1 LPKLIYKMK
10 HLLTIAL
17 LASLTMSTLNSCDSY
32 HSLSNAQSI
41 GQLSSN
47 PFLQNVAR
55 SLTKNMGGMLVQ
67 NGISKFGKLGLN
79 TNLAGL
85 LSSAQAVSG
94 FKNMLSSTYGISNSM
109 IEKNYN
115 KLNTV
120 RDVVGL
126 VSTAGTKGLNFYN
139 Y

>member
-1 LPKLIYKMK
+1 MK
-10 HLLTIAL
+10 RLLTIAI
-17 LASLTMSTLNSCDSY
+17 LAFLTMSTLNSCDSY

-41 GQLSSN
+41 AQLSGN
-47 PFLQNVAR
+47 PFMQNIAK
-55 SLTKNMGGMLVQ
+55 SLTKNMGSMLLQ
-67 NGISKFGKLGLN
+67 NGISKIGKLGLN

-94 FKNMLSSTYGISNSM
+94 FKNMLSSNYGISNNI

-115 KLNTV
+115 KLNTL

-126 VSTAGTKGLNFYN
+126 ISTTGTKGLNFYN